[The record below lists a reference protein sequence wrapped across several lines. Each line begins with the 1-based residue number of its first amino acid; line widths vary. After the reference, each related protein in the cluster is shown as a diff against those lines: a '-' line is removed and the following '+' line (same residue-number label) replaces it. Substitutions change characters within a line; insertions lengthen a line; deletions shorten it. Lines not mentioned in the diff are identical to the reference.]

1 MKKPFALLLAVLL
14 LTALPISSSSAAVKA
29 GAKCS
34 KVGKTSTIA
43 GKKYTCIKS
52 GKKLIWNK
60 GVMIKQASSL
70 IAGVCPPP
78 SAADKTEI
86 TQLRANSLI
95 TMGEDLAQQCA
106 ASLDWDY
113 RVGERDGELFA
124 GTKDYN
130 PSRVTVVIKAGV
142 VTGVLVG

>member
-1 MKKPFALLLAVLL
+1 MKKSLALCLAILL
-14 LTALPISSSSAAVKA
+14 LTALPISSSSATIKAGSKCAKA
-29 GAKCS
+29 GA
-34 KVGKTSTIA
+34 TSTSA

-60 GVMIKQASSL
+60 GVMIKQASSVV
-70 IAGVCPPP
+70 AGVCPPQ

-86 TQLRANSLI
+86 TQVRAHSLI
-95 TMGEDLAQQCA
+95 TMSEDLAQQCA

-113 RVGERDGELFA
+113 RVGERDGEPLA

-130 PSRVTVVIKAGV
+130 PSRVTVAIKAGV
-142 VTGVLVG
+142 VTSVQVG